1 MTGKALLLILGSVGL
16 SAFAQIA
23 LKIGMGGEAAR
34 DAMAH
39 GSLVYGYIRLLVIPA
54 VVCGLVAY
62 GLSALLWLR
71 VLAELDVSKAYP
83 FVALGIVVTMTSGAL
98 FLGESVP
105 LLRVAGA
112 ALVIVG
118 VLLVGMS

>member
-1 MTGKALLLILGSVGL
+1 MTGKALLLIFGSVAL

-23 LKIGMGGEAAR
+23 LKIGMGGDAAR
-34 DAMAH
+34 QAMTHASLLH
-39 GSLVYGYIRLLVIPA
+39 GYLRLLLIPA
-54 VVCGLVAY
+54 VAGGLVAY

-71 VLAELDVSKAYP
+71 VLAEIDLGKAYP
-83 FVALGIVVTMTSGAL
+83 FVALSIVVTMAAGAL

-105 LLRVAGA
+105 MLRALGA

-118 VLLVGMS
+118 VLLVGIS

>member
-1 MTGKALLLILGSVGL
+1 MSGKALLLILGSVGL
-16 SAFAQIA
+16 SAFAQIV
-23 LKIGMGGEAAR
+23 LKIGMGGDAAR

-39 GSLVYGYIRLLVIPA
+39 GSLVYGYVRQLVIPA
-54 VVCGLVAY
+54 VVCGLAAY

-71 VLAELDVSKAYP
+71 VLAELDVGKAYP
-83 FVALGIVVTMTSGAL
+83 FVALGIVATMASGAL

-118 VLLVGMS
+118 IVLVGMN

>member
-1 MTGKALLLILGSVGL
+1 MISKALLLILGSVGL

-23 LKIGMGGEAAR
+23 LKIGMGGDAAR

-39 GSLVYGYIRLLVIPA
+39 ASLVHGYIRLLVIPA

-71 VLAELDVSKAYP
+71 VLAELDVGKAYP
-83 FVALGIVVTMTSGAL
+83 FVALGIVVTMASGAL

-105 LLRVAGA
+105 MLRVVGA

-118 VLLVGMS
+118 VILVGMS